1 MRELIFLLLGRVFS
15 YKRFIYCTLLTIVLT
30 ACSGSGN
37 NSPSQGQVTL
47 EATAIRIDNTSPVP
61 VVNGGSTPGVLYI
74 RNYSNL
80 DIHNISYSL
89 DSSTDYEIWQKAI
102 KKLGVKYQAIKENS
116 SHFIL
121 LNPEECST
129 IKANGYCQLKFNTP
143 VLSVGNKGSS
153 LISLQYNDHQGKL
166 HSYSQI
172 VNYQYVDMKNITLA
186 FFNAS
191 LNAVARQGETRYVVS
206 YLVAGGESGSVYNQV
221 SINSDNSG
229 QASIKNGFVNGQQI
243 AAGQVIPIEVAVKF
257 TGNTATAAVLS
268 PSYVN
273 TNQSGYQNK
282 PLTLNSDLFINI
294 IPSQSDSN
302 LIFGDTPIINL
313 MQESTA
319 TISIVNIGNKDV
331 SGGSIGVTLSEGV
344 VSNNCTGVVLL
355 ANAQNSCNITYRV
368 TQYMPGSS
376 QIIYTLNG
384 IEAGNDLLIWTND
397 KPYPN
402 IYITPSV
409 SNISLT
415 RNETQVFIFTINN
428 VGNAPLNKVTFS
440 YDSGGG
446 GRVVQ
451 TGSSCQKSSSSSNAY
466 LISPLSQCSVSI
478 NFTSGS
484 SYGSG
489 AIVMRLSG
497 DYNGASYTFTS
508 SPIRYNITEAPI
520 LTFTHPTASE
530 NVNLVVMANGAN
542 YVSYIFHVVNIG
554 SAPAEISGYTLEGTP
569 TSHVPYIDNALLD
582 DPCPQSGILP
592 KNAGCNIRVTY
603 GPEPANL
610 TINENGITNLVINYG
625 GGYPNVA
632 KNLSVPINY
641 LLKGNDSSIAPVP
654 VDAGNLAGEG
664 TFDSPFEANGADTAD
679 SMITLTY
686 TNPSINYPMLNF
698 NIDTNNLPRGLVVAG
713 GNCPTGA
720 EVSTI
725 PINGSCNLILKLD
738 KADLAVMGASNTFN
752 SPIPYPPAS
761 WNTSAGFYEQT
772 QVEDTNGNT
781 SFYLEY
787 TQAVITPII
796 TPNPLSSGAATLS
809 FATSNTAGYRALN
822 INVSGVNSWLETV
835 PVASVD
841 CSVNG
846 VDYSASCNLLG
857 ALPDITYF
865 MPNYLQSG
873 DKAYI
878 PLYFTLNSGEYAY
891 IDGTLKFIE
900 YTQP

>member
-1 MRELIFLLLGRVFS
+1 MRELIFLILGRVVS
-15 YKRFIYCTLLTIVLT
+15 YKKIIYFTLLTIILA
-30 ACSGSGN
+30 ACGGGN
-37 NSPSQGQVTL
+37 NGSSQGQVIL
-47 EATAIRIDNTSPVP
+47 EATAIKIDNTSPVP
-61 VVNGGSTPGVLYI
+61 VVNGISTHGVLYI

-89 DSSTDYEIWQKAI
+89 DSSTDYGIWQKAI
-102 KKLGVKYQAIKENS
+102 KKLGVKYQAVKENS
-116 SHFIL
+116 NHFIL
-121 LNPEECST
+121 LNTKECST
-129 IKANGYCQLKFNTP
+129 IRANGYCVLNFNTP
-143 VLSVGNKGSS
+143 ALSVGNKGSS
-153 LISLQYNDHQGKL
+153 LISLKYNDHQGKL

-191 LNAVARQGETRYVVS
+191 LNAVARQGETRYIVS
-206 YLVAGGESGSVYNQV
+206 YLIAGGESGSIYNQV

-257 TGNTATAAVLS
+257 TGNISTTAVLS
-268 PSYVN
+268 PSYAN
-273 TNQSGYQNK
+273 TSRSNYQNK
-282 PLTLNSDLFINI
+282 SLTLNSDLFINI
-294 IPSQSDSN
+294 IPSQSDSS

-313 MQESTA
+313 MEESTA

-344 VSNNCTGVVLL
+344 VNNSCKGVVLL

-368 TQYMPGSS
+368 TQYTPGSS
-376 QIIYTLNG
+376 QIIYTLDG
-384 IEAGNDLLIWTND
+384 IEVSNDFLVWTND

-402 IYITPSV
+402 VYITPNA
-409 SNISLT
+409 SNISIA

-428 VGNAPLNKVTFS
+428 LGNAPLNNVTFS
-440 YDSGGG
+440 YDSGEGG
-446 GRVVQ
+446 SVIQ
-451 TGSSCQKSSSSSNAY
+451 TGSSCQEYPSSNLY
-466 LISPLSQCSVSI
+466 MLKPLSQCSVSI
-478 NFTSGS
+478 KFTSGS
-484 SYGSG
+484 AYGSG
-489 AIVMRLSG
+489 AIVMRLFG

-508 SPIRYNITEAPI
+508 SPIRYSITESPI

-542 YVSYIFHVVNIG
+542 YESYIFHVVNTG
-554 SAPAEISGYTLEGTP
+554 SAPAEIGGYTLDGTP
-569 TSHVPYIDNALLD
+569 TSHVPRIDNTLLD
-582 DPCPQSGILP
+582 EPCPQSGILP
-592 KNAGCNIRVTY
+592 KNAGCNIRVVY

-610 TINENGITNLVINYG
+610 AINENGVTHLVINYD

-632 KNLSVPINY
+632 RNLAVPINY
-641 LLKGNDSSIAPVP
+641 LLKGNDSSVAPVP
-654 VDAGNLAGEG
+654 VAAGNLAGEG
-664 TFDSPFEANGADTAD
+664 TLDSPFEANGADTAD
-679 SMITLTY
+679 SLITLTY

-725 PINGSCNLILKLD
+725 PINGGCNLILKLD
-738 KADLAVMGASNTFN
+738 KADLAIMGASNTLN

-761 WNTSAGFYEQT
+761 WNTAAGFYEQT

-796 TPNPLSSGAATLS
+796 TPNPLSSGTATLS
-809 FATSNTAGYRALN
+809 FATSNTAGYGALN